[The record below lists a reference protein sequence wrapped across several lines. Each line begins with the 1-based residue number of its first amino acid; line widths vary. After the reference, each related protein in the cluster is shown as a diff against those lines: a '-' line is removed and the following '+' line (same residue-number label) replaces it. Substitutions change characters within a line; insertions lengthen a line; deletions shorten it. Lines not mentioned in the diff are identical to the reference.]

1 MAQLLQ
7 SPQKWMRN
15 NSQLWQRWLVAA
27 LVLLLAPAIGYV
39 APPHVARLL
48 LMGLIG
54 LAVMGVGLWFLLR
67 WPALGL
73 VLLIPANMVVPFSI
87 GTGTNTSIH
96 ATILL
101 IILLLGLWVYQMW
114 QRGEG
119 FHLYGSATIRPL
131 LLLIVVAVVAFVA
144 GQLPWFPTDPAPL
157 PAQLGGLAVFV
168 LSAGAFLLA
177 AHQYDDQRWLEW
189 TVWLLLALGTIYVGF
204 RVIPGMFRY
213 SGNFYQW
220 GGTSSQFWTWFV
232 VLLFSQALLN
242 NRLHWGWRVLLGAI
256 LVVTLYSILFQTG
269 DWKSGWIPP
278 LIAMG
283 AVVLLRWWQSSF
295 LMALGGVVGIPL
307 LLSALITSDAY
318 SYETRIDAW
327 LVLLNI
333 IRVNPILG
341 LGPAN
346 YYHYTPLFGIRG
358 YAVEFN
364 SHNQYFDIVLQIGV
378 LGLAC
383 VLWFFAAVGQAGWR
397 LRNRVGDGFAYAYVY
412 GALGGLA
419 ATVASGLLGDWFL
432 PFVYNVSLAGLRSS
446 ILAWL
451 FLGGLIALERMSAG
465 EPAAAGAEARR

>member
-1 MAQLLQ
+1 MAQHVR
-7 SPQKWMRN
+7 SSQKWIGRN
-15 NSQLWQRWLVAA
+15 SLLWQRRLIVAAVLFLAVTVGYGFSPRYGTLLLQGLLGLVAA
-27 LVLLLAPAIGYV
+27 AA
-39 APPHVARLL
+39 
-48 LMGLIG
+48 GLH
-54 LAVMGVGLWFLLR
+54 LLLR

-73 VLLIPANMVVPFSI
+73 VLLIPANMVVPVAI
-87 GTGTNTSIH
+87 GTGTQTTIS

-101 IILLLGLWVYQMW
+101 LVLLLGLWLYQMW
-114 QRGEG
+114 ARGDG
-119 FHLYGSATIRPL
+119 FRLYRSATIPPL
-131 LLLIVVAVVAFVA
+131 LLLIVVAVLAFVA

-204 RVIPGMFRY
+204 RIIPGLFRY

-242 NRLHWGWRVLLGAI
+242 RRLGWGWRAVLWAVLAA
-256 LVVTLYSILFQTG
+256 TLYSILFQTG

-283 AVVLLRWWQSSF
+283 AVVVLRWWQTSF
-295 LMALGGVVGIPL
+295 LAVAGGVIGIPAL
-307 LLSALITSDAY
+307 AGALIASDAY

-341 LGPAN
+341 VGPAN
-346 YYHYTPLFGIRG
+346 YYYYTPLFGIRG
-358 YAVEFN
+358 YAVQFN

-383 VLWFFAAVGQAGWR
+383 VLWFFVAVGQAGWR
-397 LRNRVGDGFAYAYVY
+397 LRNRVEEGFATAYVY
-412 GALGGLA
+412 GALGGLV

-432 PFVYNVSLAGLRSS
+432 PFVYNVGLAGMRSS
-446 ILAWL
+446 ILGWL

-465 EPAAAGAEARR
+465 EPAAGVAARQ